1 MKIRR
6 SDQDG
11 VPILH
16 LEGDFDSF
24 ETELVREG
32 FVAAL
37 DQSKAVLMDLSKMT
51 FANSTTLAYFI
62 TAQNQ
67 AAGQGGRLYLVQ
79 PTEFIRKTLNT
90 LGFEQVL
97 HLVDS
102 LDEALKQ
109 AKAEA

>member
-1 MKIRR
+1 MKVRR
-6 SDQDG
+6 SEQDG

-32 FVAAL
+32 FVDSL
-37 DQSKAVLMDLSKMT
+37 DKFKSVLMDLSKMT

-67 AAGQGGRLYLVQ
+67 AAERGGRLYLVQ
-79 PTEFIRKTLNT
+79 PTAFIRKTLNT

-97 HLVDS
+97 HIFDS
-102 LDEALKQ
+102 MDEAL
-109 AKAEA
+109 AKAKE